1 MCLLHQ
7 TILQNPLKI
16 IQTFMFVASVYIIE
30 SFFVFPFCVIF
41 DNFIFVKQNIFRIN
55 QLRGGA

>member
-1 MCLLHQ
+1 
-7 TILQNPLKI
+7 
-16 IQTFMFVASVYIIE
+16 MFVASVYIIE